1 MNWMQ
6 LGGSVAA
13 VLVLVLISWLLKL
26 GESRI
31 ADAETAKRMA
41 EDALSGFVARD
52 ALVGTN
58 GAAALVLGNDGIALL
73 KRHGAKV
80 AARRLARP
88 LWRRPSPEGV
98 TVESG
103 ERMFGPVLLYGVLP
117 EDVDRLEAQLTLM

>member
-31 ADAETAKRMA
+31 ADAETAKTMA

-98 TVESG
+98 TIETG
-103 ERMFGPVLLYGVLP
+103 ERMFGAVLLYGVLP

>member
-1 MNWMQ
+1 MNWVQ

-13 VLVLVLISWLLKL
+13 VLILGWVAWLLKL

-31 ADAETAKRMA
+31 ADADTAKRMA
-41 EDALSGFVARD
+41 EEALSGFVART

-58 GAAALVLGNDGIALL
+58 GASALVLGNDGIALL

-80 AARRLARP
+80 AVRRLGRP

-98 TVESG
+98 TIETG

-117 EDVDRLEAQLTLM
+117 EDVDRLEAQLTLH

>member
-1 MNWMQ
+1 MNWVQ

-13 VLVLVLISWLLKL
+13 VLVLAWVSWLLKL

-31 ADAETAKRMA
+31 ADAETAKTMA
-41 EDALSGFVARD
+41 EDALSGFVARE
-52 ALVGTN
+52 ALIGTN
-58 GAAALVLGNDGIALL
+58 GAAALVLGNGGIALL

-80 AARRLARP
+80 AVRLLNRP

-98 TVESG
+98 TIETG
-103 ERMFGPVLLYGVLP
+103 EKMFGPVLLFGVLP

>member
-1 MNWMQ
+1 MNWVQ

-31 ADAETAKRMA
+31 ADEATAKRMA
-41 EDALSGFVARD
+41 EEALSGFVARD

-58 GAAALVLGNDGIALL
+58 GAAALVLGNDGVALL

-88 LWRRPSPEGV
+88 LWRQPSPEGV
-98 TVESG
+98 TIESG

>member
-6 LGGSVAA
+6 LGGSLAA
-13 VLVLVLISWLLKL
+13 VLLLAWIARLLKL

-31 ADAETAKRMA
+31 ADEGTARRMA
-41 EDALSGFVARD
+41 EEALSGFVARA

-58 GAAALVLGNDGIALL
+58 GAAALVLGTDGIALL

-80 AARRLARP
+80 AVRRLPRP

-98 TVESG
+98 TIETG
-103 ERMFGPVLLYGVLP
+103 EKMFGPVLLFGVLP
-117 EDVDRLEAQLTLM
+117 EDVDGLEAQLTLM

>member
-1 MNWMQ
+1 MNWLQ

-13 VLVLVLISWLLKL
+13 VLILAWVSWLLKL

-31 ADAETAKRMA
+31 DDGDTAKRMA
-41 EDALSGFVARD
+41 EEALSGFVARA

-80 AARRLARP
+80 AVRRLGRP

-98 TVESG
+98 TIETG

-117 EDVDRLEAQLTLM
+117 EDVDRLEAQLTLH

>member
-1 MNWMQ
+1 MNWTQ
-6 LGGSVAA
+6 LGGSGVA
-13 VLVLVLISWLLKL
+13 VLLLAWIARLLKL

-41 EDALSGFVARD
+41 EEALGDFAARA

-58 GAAALVLGNDGIALL
+58 GAAALVLGKDGIALL

-80 AARRLARP
+80 AVRRLGRP

-98 TVESG
+98 TIETG

-117 EDVDRLEAQLTLM
+117 EDVDGLEAQLTIM

>member
-1 MNWMQ
+1 MNWVQ

-13 VLVLVLISWLLKL
+13 VLLLAWVSWLLKL

-31 ADAETAKRMA
+31 ADAETAKTMA
-41 EDALSGFVARD
+41 EEALSGFDARA

-58 GAAALVLGNDGIALL
+58 GAAALVLGTDGIALL

-80 AARRLARP
+80 AARRLGRP

-98 TVESG
+98 TIETG
-103 ERMFGPVLLYGVLP
+103 EKMFGPVLLFGVLP

>member
-1 MNWMQ
+1 MNWTQ
-6 LGGSVAA
+6 LGGSLAA
-13 VLVLVLISWLLKL
+13 VLLLAWIARLLKL

-31 ADAETAKRMA
+31 ADAETARRMA
-41 EDALSGFVARD
+41 EDALSGFVARA

-80 AARRLARP
+80 AVRRLGRP

-98 TVESG
+98 TIETG
-103 ERMFGPVLLYGVLP
+103 EKMFGSVLLYGVLP

>member
-31 ADAETAKRMA
+31 ADTETAKTMA

-58 GAAALVLGNDGIALL
+58 GAAALVLGTDGIALL

-98 TVESG
+98 TIESG

-117 EDVDRLEAQLTLM
+117 EEVDRLEAQLTLM

>member
-1 MNWMQ
+1 MNWLQ

-13 VLVLVLISWLLKL
+13 VLILAWIAWLLKL

-31 ADAETAKRMA
+31 AAGDTAKRMA
-41 EDALSGFVARD
+41 EEALSGFVARA

-80 AARRLARP
+80 AVRRLGRP

-98 TVESG
+98 TVETG

>member
-1 MNWMQ
+1 MNWTQ
-6 LGGSVAA
+6 LAGSLVA
-13 VLVLVLISWLLKL
+13 VLVLAWIARLLKL

-31 ADAETAKRMA
+31 ADGDTARRMA
-41 EDALSGFVARD
+41 EEALSGFVARA

-58 GAAALVLGNDGIALL
+58 GAAALVLGTDGIALL

-80 AARRLARP
+80 AVRRLGRP

-98 TVESG
+98 TIETG

-117 EDVDRLEAQLTLM
+117 EDVDRLEAQLTMM

>member
-1 MNWMQ
+1 MNWTQ
-6 LGGSVAA
+6 LGGSLVA
-13 VLVLVLISWLLKL
+13 VLVLVWIARLLKL

-31 ADAETAKRMA
+31 ADEATAKEMA
-41 EDALSGFVARD
+41 EDALGGFVARA

-80 AARRLARP
+80 AVRRLGRP
-88 LWRRPSPEGV
+88 LWRRASPEGV
-98 TVESG
+98 TIETG
-103 ERMFGPVLLYGVLP
+103 ERMFGPVLLFGVLP